1 MIAVVMGGNSAE
13 REVSLE
19 SGSAVYE
26 ALITSGVSAFK
37 FDWNGDNL
45 DELWKKKSQKYLLFF
60 MEEEEKMGKF
70 NTNLK
75 KKYPLHWIRLF
86 FFSSLYGQIKK

>member
-26 ALITSGVSAFK
+26 AFITSGVSAFK

-45 DELWKKKSQKYLLFF
+45 DELWKKEISKVFII
-60 MEEEEKMGKF
+60 
-70 NTNLK
+70 
-75 KKYPLHWIRLF
+75 LHGRGGRWANSTRT
-86 FFSSLYGQIKK
+86 